1 MRKTK
6 TNPRLAKLI
15 GMLKVRS
22 RDENAPIWRSV
33 AKKLERPTRHYADV
47 NISKIN
53 RHTSKDETVLV
64 PGKVL
69 GAGVLDHPVTVAAL
83 SFSSS
88 ARDKIA
94 SAKGKCTLIE
104 KLIEENP
111 SGKGIRIIQ

>member
-1 MRKTK
+1 MTK
-6 TNPRLAKLI
+6 TNPRLTKLI
-15 GMLKVRS
+15 EMLKAKS
-22 RDENAPIWRSV
+22 REENVSIWRSV
-33 AKKLERPTRHYADV
+33 AERLERPTRHYAEV

-53 RHTSKDETVLV
+53 RHTSKNETVLV

-69 GAGVLDHPVTVAAL
+69 GAGTLDHPVTVAAL

-88 ARDKIA
+88 ANDKIT

-111 SGKGIRIIQ
+111 SGKGVRIIQ